1 MKFRSREIN
10 VFNMSALDLFASAL
24 GAFILISIVLM
35 PYFLRVDP
43 EEEARLRQA
52 LAEARASGAET
63 RERLGQARGALEQAR
78 SGNAQL
84 QRRLQELID
93 APKFQFPD
101 LDIVIALDTTGS
113 MRRQVD
119 GLRSEIVQLTR
130 LLLKL
135 SPSLA
140 VGVIDFKDRCEG
152 TAAVRE
158 FPLRRMNAAG
168 LDTLSSFTG
177 TMSAGSLPCNRDGP
191 EALARALDTAIASN
205 WRAESESR
213 TIVIITD
220 NPAYEERKAHALA
233 AARAFAASGPQSR
246 VSVVLRGNDEDF
258 LRSLA
263 TAGNG
268 EYVRAGA
275 SFTAAIVLALAS

>member
-1 MKFRSREIN
+1 M
-10 VFNMSALDLFASAL
+10 
-24 GAFILISIVLM
+24 
-35 PYFLRVDP
+35 
-43 EEEARLRQA
+43 
-52 LAEARASGAET
+52 AEARVSEAET

-220 NPAYEERKAHALA
+220 TLPTRRGRRMRSPRRARLPPAVPK
-233 AARAFAASGPQSR
+233 SR